1 MPIMN
6 PEPMDTEQKRKPEHT
21 PKDAP
26 SSSISTP
33 RPEQRATS
41 TPTRKAKRSKQA
53 HTPAVSGLGPHD
65 LPDAGPNP
73 NPAIEYYLNLP
84 VQRTLDW
91 QTDRNNRPV
100 IRELTNNLSRLA
112 AFVQTRGTVTSEPC
126 TFCREHL
133 GVWKACIIGSDTTA
147 DTKIHGS
154 CANCRFSR
162 RYTCAHRIHCESSED
177 IGSSSGTR
185 EGTDPSSQPLASQ
198 EVHIA
203 RPVSDEEAERFLLL
217 LQPSSSQG
225 QSGPTTQAPS
235 NVQESE
241 HSKSV
246 TWTKVPEPGRT
257 MTCMTAAS
265 SEDGRVKCRH
275 DGKAIAFPLR
285 PEAFHNLPLL
295 KQALLDMTQHYD
307 VIRRRIEQIEG
318 TEPHQ
323 STVNPWDLV
332 KGG

>member
-1 MPIMN
+1 MN
-6 PEPMDTEQKRKPEHT
+6 PEPMDTKQKRKPEHN

-26 SSSISTP
+26 SSNISTP

-53 HTPAVSGLGPHD
+53 
-65 LPDAGPNP
+65 
-73 NPAIEYYLNLP
+73 
-84 VQRTLDW
+84 
-91 QTDRNNRPV
+91 
-100 IRELTNNLSRLA
+100 
-112 AFVQTRGTVTSEPC
+112 
-126 TFCREHL
+126 
-133 GVWKACIIGSDTTA
+133 
-147 DTKIHGS
+147 
-154 CANCRFSR
+154 
-162 RYTCAHRIHCESSED
+162 RIHCESSED

-185 EGTDPSSQPLASQ
+185 EGTDPLSQPVASQ

-225 QSGPTTQAPS
+225 QSGPSIQGPS

-241 HSKSV
+241 HSKSA
-246 TWTKVPEPGRT
+246 TWTKGPEPGRT

-275 DGKAIAFPLR
+275 DGKAIPFPLR

-318 TEPHQ
+318 TEPHR

-332 KGG
+332 KSG